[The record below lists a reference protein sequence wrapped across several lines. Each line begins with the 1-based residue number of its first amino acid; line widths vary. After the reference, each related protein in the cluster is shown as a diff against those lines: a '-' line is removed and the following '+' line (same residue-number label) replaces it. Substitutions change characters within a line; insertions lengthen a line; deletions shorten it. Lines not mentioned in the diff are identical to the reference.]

1 MPYSIKMT
9 PEDFQ
14 VEEIPVEI
22 PVNPNGK
29 YLILRIRLMNWETNH
44 FVSYLSKVLS
54 ISRKRITYCGTKDK
68 RAVTTQFFCI
78 NILGIHQFN
87 IKDCEILESFRSDR
101 MLSLGDLRGN
111 RFSIRVQS
119 DIDENIVMERYTST
133 KEHGGFWNYFG
144 EQRFGSVRANTD
156 IVGKK
161 LLKDGVEAAVREY
174 LYDPDIDLEQYR
186 VNLGKTWDY
195 AAGIKEYP
203 EHLQF
208 ERAMMNSLVH
218 EENYA
223 LAFDTLPKNLKMMFV
238 HAYQSRIFN
247 RIIDLRKEMMEHP
260 ETAVTGDYV
269 SPCDS
274 LSNINEDQIIK
285 VDSFNLDHINRM
297 IKSGNVSLVAPLVGY
312 LTPEIDGIPG
322 EIVQKALD
330 EEDVRREDFDIPGM
344 KEFSSTGTFRAIQFR
359 PVDLSISD
367 GWIRFSLGRG
377 MYATTLIKQ
386 IFSD

>member
-1 MPYSIKMT
+1 MSYSIKMA

-22 PVNPNGK
+22 PAKPDGK
-29 YLILRIRLMNWETNH
+29 YLILQIRLSNWETNH
-44 FVSYLSKVLS
+44 FVSYLSNALS

-78 NILGIHQFN
+78 NIPGAPELKIR
-87 IKDCEILESFRSDR
+87 DCEVLGSFRSDM

-111 RFSIRVQS
+111 RFSIRVETGKDQS
-119 DIDENIVMERYTST
+119 AAMEKYRSIIRN
-133 KEHGGFWNYFG
+133 GGFWNYFG
-144 EQRFGSVRANTD
+144 VQRFGSVRANTD

-161 LLKDGVEAAVREY
+161 LLKEGFEASVREY
-174 LYDPDIDLEQYR
+174 LYDPDIDHEQYR
-186 VNLGKTWDY
+186 INLGKTWDY
-195 AAGIKEYP
+195 ARGLKEYP

-218 EENYA
+218 EENYS
-223 LAFDTLPKNLKMMFV
+223 LAFDTLPKNLKMMFI

-247 RIIDLRKEMMEHP
+247 RIIRIRKEVMDHP
-260 ETAVTGDYV
+260 EIAVPGDHV
-269 SPCDS
+269 SPCDA
-274 LSNINEDQIIK
+274 LSNINEEQIIK

-297 IKSGNVSLVAPLVGY
+297 INSGSVSLVAPLVGY

-322 EIVQKALD
+322 EIVERALE
-330 EEDVRREDFDIPGM
+330 EEDVKRKDFDMAGM
-344 KEFSSTGTFRAIQFR
+344 KELSSTGTFRAIQFK
-359 PVDLSISD
+359 PVDLSMSE

-377 MYATTLIKQ
+377 MYATTLIEQ